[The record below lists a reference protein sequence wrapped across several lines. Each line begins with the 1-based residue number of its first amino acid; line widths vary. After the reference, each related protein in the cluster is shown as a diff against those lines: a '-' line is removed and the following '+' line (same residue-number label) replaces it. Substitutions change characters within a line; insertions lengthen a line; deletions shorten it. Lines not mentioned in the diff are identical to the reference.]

1 MEVSSQVKKEID
13 GTADLVNRVQ
23 QVINTA
29 QQATSL
35 VNAVSGVGRQ
45 LGNLFG

>member
-1 MEVSSQVKKEID
+1 MTKKEID
-13 GTADLVNRVQ
+13 GTAELVNRVQ

-29 QQATSL
+29 QQAVRNSTINATS
-35 VNAVSGVGRQ
+35 RT